1 MSMSPS
7 TFPSVTLLIHCF
19 RRSVKFIDKVKESFS
34 KEFANYPAADLK
46 QAVDHQYWETCE
58 RKYKRQNGLD
68 SVDVT
73 ANEKAYITMLNGRAG
88 YVSDTS
94 TDHERGIN

>member
-1 MSMSPS
+1 MSMSLS
-7 TFPSVTLLIHCF
+7 TFPSLTLLIHCF
-19 RRSVKFIDKVKESFS
+19 RRSVKFIDKIKELFN

-46 QAVDHQYWETCE
+46 QALDQYWETCE

-73 ANEKAYITMLNGRAG
+73 ANEKAFITMLNGRAG